1 LLNEQLRTQDR
12 RAVLPWRDYIWL
24 LLHAMRKLPPV
35 PTHELLYRGVK
46 LSHAALGMNFQKGRC
61 FELAGFTSTTS
72 NLSAMQE
79 FGGDSGDRVIFHFSM
94 MESESCARD
103 ISKFS
108 MYPKECEILLPP
120 NMMFEVYGQYDAG
133 GGLTQLQCR
142 QQTTLDPLMVFGNLV
157 QSVSSGLGGTELALP
172 YSPLKKPS
180 SVDTDGEL
188 FKWVDGVSK
197 RELGGE
203 LCFCCM
209 KHLFKTNSY
218 YASGRVPLNMIS
230 RIVDILHTDE
240 FLFTVTDMCDFADR
254 LTS

>member
-1 LLNEQLRTQDR
+1 
-12 RAVLPWRDYIWL
+12 
-24 LLHAMRKLPPV
+24 MRKLPPV

-72 NLSAMQE
+72 DLSAMQN

-120 NMMFEVYGQYDAG
+120 NMMFEVHGQYDAG

-142 QQTTLDPLMVFGNLV
+142 QQTTMDPLMVFANMEAPSHSM
-157 QSVSSGLGGTELALP
+157 QSSSSGVGWSGISLP
-172 YSPLKKPS
+172 YPPKKKPLLS
-180 SVDTDGEL
+180 ENTNGEL
-188 FKWVDGVSK
+188 FLWVDGVNK

-203 LCFCCM
+203 L
-209 KHLFKTNSY
+209 
-218 YASGRVPLNMIS
+218 
-230 RIVDILHTDE
+230 
-240 FLFTVTDMCDFADR
+240 
-254 LTS
+254 